1 MTKTDAL
8 PQYLCMD
15 GSATRTADTFYAV
28 YERELSYV
36 WKTLGRLGV
45 EAVELADAVHDV
57 FVIVHRRWADIDFA
71 RPIRPWLFGIARRVA
86 AGHRRKRRE
95 LPSDTVDGATAPA
108 PHAERDFL
116 WKVLGELDGASPSR
130 DVTFVGALNGI
141 RHRSGNATL
150 ARAARQLPLEFW
162 GYDLRGWPP
171 WSPIRRRYRG
181 EAWGLDMFRLLR
193 SSRIVLNRHIGA
205 ASHYANNMRLYEA
218 TGVGSLLLTDEGS
231 NLAELFEPGREVVT
245 YAGVDDLV
253 EKARHY
259 LAAEDERRTIAAA
272 GQARTLREHTYELR
286 MRELAE
292 ILRSH
297 LA

>member
-1 MTKTDAL
+1 MARCGIGGEVSVTKTDAL

-45 EAVELADAVHDV
+45 EAVELADAFHDV

-116 WKVLGELDGASPSR
+116 WKVLGELDDDRR
-130 DVTFVGALNGI
+130 DVVILHDLEGYTGAEI
-141 RHRSGNATL
+141 ATML
-150 ARAARQLPLEFW
+150 DIPANTVHSRLRLGRQ
-162 GYDLRGWPP
+162 DMQATVRRLRG
-171 WSPIRRRYRG
+171 
-181 EAWGLDMFRLLR
+181 
-193 SSRIVLNRHIGA
+193 
-205 ASHYANNMRLYEA
+205 
-218 TGVGSLLLTDEGS
+218 
-231 NLAELFEPGREVVT
+231 
-245 YAGVDDLV
+245 
-253 EKARHY
+253 
-259 LAAEDERRTIAAA
+259 ER
-272 GQARTLREHTYELR
+272 
-286 MRELAE
+286 
-292 ILRSH
+292 
-297 LA
+297 